1 MWTGFE
7 GIFAIVLSMAIPILG
22 IIFGSLMYSRK
33 KQNDTELRRMI
44 IENNTD
50 LETAKA
56 LMAEQE
62 KKPSKYTSLR
72 WACILIGMGVG
83 AVADILLGFNLEDDT
98 TSLYFLLVIA
108 FGIGLGL
115 LVSFFVEQ
123 KMQKKE
129 LERRTLNIED

>member
-1 MWTGFE
+1 MTGLE

-22 IIFGSLMYSRK
+22 IVFGSIMYIRK
-33 KQNDTELRRMI
+33 KQSDTELRRMI
-44 IENNTD
+44 IENHTD

-72 WACILIGMGVG
+72 WACVLIGMGLG
-83 AVADILLGFNLEDDT
+83 AFADILLGFSFQSDAT
-98 TSLYFLLVIA
+98 RIYFLLVIA

-115 LVSFFVEQ
+115 LVSFFIEQ
-123 KMQKKE
+123 KMQKKD
-129 LERRTLNIED
+129 LEQRQSE

>member
-1 MWTGFE
+1 MTGLE

-22 IIFGSLMYSRK
+22 IVFGSIMYIRK
-33 KQNDTELRRMI
+33 KQSDTELRRMI
-44 IENNTD
+44 IENHTD

-72 WACILIGMGVG
+72 WACVLIGMGLG
-83 AVADILLGFNLEDDT
+83 AFADILLGFSFQSDAT
-98 TSLYFLLVIA
+98 RIYFLLVIA

-115 LVSFFVEQ
+115 LVSFSIEQ

-129 LERRTLNIED
+129 LEQRQDE

>member
-1 MWTGFE
+1 MMTGLE

-22 IIFGSLMYSRK
+22 IVFGSIMYIRK
-33 KQNDTELRRMI
+33 KQSDTELRRMI
-44 IENNTD
+44 IENHTD

-72 WACILIGMGVG
+72 WACVLIGMGLG
-83 AVADILLGFNLEDDT
+83 AFADILLGFSFQSDAT
-98 TSLYFLLVIA
+98 RIYFLLVIA

-115 LVSFFVEQ
+115 LVSFFIEQ

-129 LERRTLNIED
+129 LEQRQSE

>member
-1 MWTGFE
+1 MHPVELE
-7 GIFAIVLSMAIPILG
+7 GIFAIVLSMTIPILG
-22 IIFGSLMYSRK
+22 IVFGSIMYIRK
-33 KQNDTELRRMI
+33 KQSDTELRRMI
-44 IENNTD
+44 IENHTD

-72 WACILIGMGVG
+72 WACVLIGMGLG
-83 AVADILLGFNLEDDT
+83 AFADILFGFSFQSDAT
-98 TSLYFLLVIA
+98 RIYFLLVIA

-115 LVSFFVEQ
+115 LVSFFIEQ

-129 LERRTLNIED
+129 LEQRQSE

>member
-1 MWTGFE
+1 MTGLE

-22 IIFGSLMYSRK
+22 IIFGSIMYIRK
-33 KQNDTELRRMI
+33 KQSDTELRRMI
-44 IENNTD
+44 IENHTD

-72 WACILIGMGVG
+72 WACVLIGMGLG
-83 AVADILLGFNLEDDT
+83 AFADILLGFSFQSDAT
-98 TSLYFLLVIA
+98 RIYFLLVIA

-115 LVSFFVEQ
+115 LVSFFIEQ

-129 LERRTLNIED
+129 LEQRQDE

>member
-1 MWTGFE
+1 MTGLE

-22 IIFGSLMYSRK
+22 IIFGSIMYIRK
-33 KQNDTELRRMI
+33 KQSDTELRRMI
-44 IENNTD
+44 IENHTD

-72 WACILIGMGVG
+72 WACVLIGMGLG
-83 AVADILLGFNLEDDT
+83 AFADILLGFSFQSDAT
-98 TSLYFLLVIA
+98 RIYFLLVIA

-115 LVSFFVEQ
+115 LVSFFIEQ

-129 LERRTLNIED
+129 LEQRQSE

>member
-1 MWTGFE
+1 MTGLE

-22 IIFGSLMYSRK
+22 IIFGSIMYIRK
-33 KQNDTELRRMI
+33 RQSDTELRRMI
-44 IENNTD
+44 IENHTD

-72 WACILIGMGVG
+72 WACVLIGMGLG
-83 AVADILLGFNLEDDT
+83 AFADILLGFSFQSDAT
-98 TSLYFLLVIA
+98 RIYFLLVIA

-115 LVSFFVEQ
+115 LVSFFIEQ

-129 LERRTLNIED
+129 LEQRQDE

>member
-1 MWTGFE
+1 MMTGLE

-22 IIFGSLMYSRK
+22 IIFGSIMYIRK
-33 KQNDTELRRMI
+33 KQSDTELRRMI
-44 IENNTD
+44 IENHTD

-72 WACILIGMGVG
+72 WACVLIGMGLG
-83 AVADILLGFNLEDDT
+83 AFADILLGFSFQSDAT
-98 TSLYFLLVIA
+98 RIYFLLVIA

-115 LVSFFVEQ
+115 LVSFFIEQ

-129 LERRTLNIED
+129 LEQRQDE

>member
-1 MWTGFE
+1 MWTGLE

-22 IIFGSLMYSRK
+22 IIFGSIMYIRK
-33 KQNDTELRRMI
+33 KQSDTELRRMI
-44 IENNTD
+44 IENHTD

-72 WACILIGMGVG
+72 WACVLIGMGLG
-83 AVADILLGFNLEDDT
+83 AFADILLGFSFQSDAT
-98 TSLYFLLVIA
+98 RIYFLLVIA

-115 LVSFFVEQ
+115 LVSFFIEQ

-129 LERRTLNIED
+129 LEQRQDE

>member
-1 MWTGFE
+1 MHPVELE
-7 GIFAIVLSMAIPILG
+7 GIFAIVLSMTIPILG
-22 IIFGSLMYSRK
+22 IVFGSIMYIRK
-33 KQNDTELRRMI
+33 KQSDTELRRMI
-44 IENNTD
+44 IENHTD

-72 WACILIGMGVG
+72 WACVLIGMGLG
-83 AVADILLGFNLEDDT
+83 AFADILLGFSFQSDAT
-98 TSLYFLLVIA
+98 RIYFLLVIA

-115 LVSFFVEQ
+115 LVSFFIEQ

-129 LERRTLNIED
+129 LEQRQSE

>member
-1 MWTGFE
+1 MT
-7 GIFAIVLSMAIPILG
+7 IPILG
-22 IIFGSLMYSRK
+22 IVFGSIMYIRK
-33 KQNDTELRRMI
+33 KQSDTELRRMI
-44 IENNTD
+44 IENHTD

-72 WACILIGMGVG
+72 WACVLIGMGLG
-83 AVADILLGFNLEDDT
+83 AFADILLGFSFQSDAT
-98 TSLYFLLVIA
+98 RIYFLLVIA

-115 LVSFFVEQ
+115 LVSFFIEQ

-129 LERRTLNIED
+129 LEQRQDE

>member
-1 MWTGFE
+1 MWTGLE
-7 GIFAIVLSMAIPILG
+7 GILAIVLSMTIPILG
-22 IIFGSLMYSRK
+22 IIFGSLMYIRK
-33 KQNDTELRRMI
+33 KQSDTELRRMI
-44 IENNTD
+44 IENHTD

-72 WACILIGMGVG
+72 WACVLIGMGLG
-83 AVADILLGFNLEDDT
+83 AFADILLGFSFQSDAT
-98 TSLYFLLVIA
+98 RIYFLLVIA

-115 LVSFFVEQ
+115 LVSFFIEQ

-129 LERRTLNIED
+129 LEQRQSE

>member
-1 MWTGFE
+1 MMTGLE

-22 IIFGSLMYSRK
+22 IVFGSIMYIRK

-44 IENNTD
+44 IENHTD

-72 WACILIGMGVG
+72 WACVLIGMGLG
-83 AVADILLGFNLEDDT
+83 AFADILLGFSFQSDAT
-98 TSLYFLLVIA
+98 RIYFLLVIA

-115 LVSFFVEQ
+115 LVSFFIEQ

-129 LERRTLNIED
+129 LEQRQDE